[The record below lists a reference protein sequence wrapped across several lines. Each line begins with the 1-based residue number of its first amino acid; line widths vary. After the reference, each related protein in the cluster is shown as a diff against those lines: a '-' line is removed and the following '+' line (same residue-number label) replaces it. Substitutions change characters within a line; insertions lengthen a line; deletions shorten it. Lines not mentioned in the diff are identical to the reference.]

1 MRCWPT
7 VIEFREFDLRGHRLR
22 KLLRRARS
30 KADHTWFLAV
40 REWPVLVS
48 ALGVLLGA
56 ITILPSAVGVVI
68 SVIALLLGTA
78 TFVRDLR
85 NLRKRWSSHEFSLI
99 AAPFPH
105 EQIPPPAAYPEAG
118 YSYLPN
124 RGTALLSD
132 EIDRALR
139 ERTFAVRV
147 ADEPY
152 RLPPV
157 LRATAPH
164 VLPIRARG
172 RLLFNGP
179 VVGLRTDPLP
189 GDGETELQLHK
200 ARFFD
205 FQCSN
210 ELCAMRITNRETGE
224 DFDPRRRLLTDASGR
239 ARTLA
244 ASVLSDVVGISTLAI
259 TTDGRLLLVSQS
271 DRNTASP
278 LLLAPSGS
286 GSLEPRDLVDSDGKA
301 RRTLTDVVRT
311 GMERE
316 LCEETGLHPD
326 TIASTELTGFARWM
340 ERGAKPEFFGVTE
353 LSVSSEEIRGT
364 GPRGAERLYS
374 SDVTVL
380 EIDLEALG
388 TELAAGTA
396 VLDAPSLPPMIRDVG
411 SLPLLLAIRAAA
423 RHRTA

>member
-1 MRCWPT
+1 M
-7 VIEFREFDLRGHRLR
+7 R
-22 KLLRRARS
+22 KLLRRTRS
-30 KADHTWFLAV
+30 KADYTWFLAV

-68 SVIALLLGTA
+68 SVIALLLGAA

-85 NLRKRWSSHEFSLI
+85 NLRQRWSSHEFSLI

-105 EQIPPPAAYPEAG
+105 EALPPPAAYPDAE
-118 YSYLPN
+118 YSYLSN

-132 EIDRALR
+132 EIDRSLR
-139 ERTFAVRV
+139 ERSFTVRM

-152 RLPPV
+152 RLPPI

-179 VVGLRTDPLP
+179 VVGMRTDPLP
-189 GDGETELQLHK
+189 GVGEAEIQLHR

-239 ARTLA
+239 IVTLA

-259 TTDGRLLLVSQS
+259 TTDGLLLLVGQS
-271 DRNTASP
+271 DRNAASP
-278 LLLAPSGS
+278 LLQAPSGS
-286 GSLEPRDLVDSDGKA
+286 GSLEPRDLVDADGGTRK
-301 RRTLTDVVRT
+301 TLADVLRA

-316 LCEETGLHPD
+316 FCEETGVSPD
-326 TIASTELTGFARWM
+326 AIAGTEMTGFARWM
-340 ERGAKPEFFGVTE
+340 ERGAKPEFFGLTE
-353 LSVSSEEIRGT
+353 LSVSSTEIRGT
-364 GPRGAERLYS
+364 APRGAERLYS
-374 SDVTVL
+374 SDVTTL
-380 EIDLEALG
+380 EIDLVALG
-388 TELAAGTA
+388 AELRAGTPI
-396 VLDAPSLPPMIRDVG
+396 LEAPSLPPVIRDVG

>member
-1 MRCWPT
+1 M
-7 VIEFREFDLRGHRLR
+7 R
-22 KLLRRARS
+22 KLIRRARS
-30 KADHTWFLAV
+30 RADYTWFMAV

-56 ITILPSAVGVVI
+56 ITILPSAVGIVVSI
-68 SVIALLLGTA
+68 IALVLGTA
-78 TFVRDLR
+78 TFIRDLH
-85 NLRKRWSSHEFSLI
+85 NLRKRWSSYEFSLI

-105 EQIPPPAAYPEAG
+105 QEIPAPAAYPKAE

-124 RGTALLSD
+124 RGTALHGD
-132 EIDRALR
+132 EIDRTLQ
-139 ERTFAVRV
+139 ERTFTVRL

-179 VVGLRTDPLP
+179 VVGMHSDPLP
-189 GDGETELQLHK
+189 GVGSAEIHLHRT
-200 ARFFD
+200 RFFD

-224 DFDPRRRLLTDASGR
+224 DFDPRRRLLADASGR
-239 ARTLA
+239 IRTLA
-244 ASVLSDVVGISTLAI
+244 ASELADVVGISTLAI

-286 GSLEPRDLVDSDGKA
+286 GSLEPRDLVQPSGGV
-301 RRTLTDVVRT
+301 RSTLDDVLRT

-316 LCEETGLHPD
+316 LREETGLSPD
-326 TIASTELTGFARWM
+326 SVAGTRITGFARWL
-340 ERGAKPEFFGVTE
+340 ERGAKPEFFGLTA
-353 LSVSSEEIRGT
+353 LSVSSDEARHT
-364 GPRGAERLYS
+364 APRGAERLYS
-374 SDVTVL
+374 SDVTAL
-380 EIDLEALG
+380 EIDFSALG
-388 TELAAGTA
+388 GELRAGA
-396 VLDAPSLPPMIRDVG
+396 HILDAPSLPDTARDVG
-411 SLPLLLAIRAAA
+411 SLPLMLAIRAAA
-423 RHRTA
+423 LHQLHESPAT

>member
-1 MRCWPT
+1 M
-7 VIEFREFDLRGHRLR
+7 R
-22 KLLRRARS
+22 KLMRRTRS
-30 KADHTWFLAV
+30 RADYTWFLAA

-56 ITILPSAVGVVI
+56 ITILPSAVGIVL
-68 SVIALLLGTA
+68 SVIALVLGTV

-85 NLRKRWSSHEFSLI
+85 HLRKRWSAYEFSLI

-105 EQIPPPAAYPEAG
+105 QEIPAPAAYPRSG

-132 EIDRALR
+132 DIDRAVR
-139 ERTFAVRV
+139 GRTFAVRL

-152 RLPPV
+152 RLPPA

-164 VLPIRARG
+164 VLPVRARG

-179 VVGLRTDPLP
+179 VVGMRSDPLP
-189 GDGETELQLHK
+189 GTGNAEIRLHRT
-200 ARFFD
+200 RFFD

-239 ARTLA
+239 VRPLA
-244 ASVLSDVVGISTLAI
+244 ASDLADVVGISTLAI
-259 TTDGRLLLVSQS
+259 TTDGRLLLVRQS
-271 DRNTASP
+271 DRNASSP

-286 GSLEPRDLVDSDGKA
+286 GSLEPRDLVEPGGGT
-301 RRTLTDVVRT
+301 RGTLHDAVRA

-316 LCEETGLHPD
+316 LCEETGLSPD
-326 TIASTELTGFARWM
+326 SVAGTELTGFARWM
-340 ERGAKPEFFGVTE
+340 ERGAKPEFFGVTR
-353 LSVSSEEIRGT
+353 LSVSSDEARNT
-364 GPRGAERLYS
+364 APRGAERLYS
-374 SDVTVL
+374 SDVTAL
-380 EIDLEALG
+380 EIDFDAVG
-388 TELAAGTA
+388 GELRAGA
-396 VLDAPSLPPMIRDVG
+396 DILDAQSLPDVVRDVG

-423 RHRTA
+423 LSLPLESPAT

>member
-1 MRCWPT
+1 M
-7 VIEFREFDLRGHRLR
+7 R

-30 KADHTWFLAV
+30 KADYTWFLAV

-56 ITILPSAVGVVI
+56 ITILPSAVGVAI
-68 SVIALLLGTA
+68 SVVALLLGTA
-78 TFVRDLR
+78 TFARDFR
-85 NLRKRWSSHEFSLI
+85 NLRQRWSSHEFSLI

-105 EQIPPPAAYPEAG
+105 EQLPPPAAYPDAG

-132 EIDRALR
+132 EIDRTLR
-139 ERTFAVRV
+139 ERTFTVRV

-189 GDGETELQLHK
+189 GSGEAEVLLHR

-224 DFDPRRRLLTDASGR
+224 DLDPRRQLLTDASGR
-239 ARTLA
+239 IRPLT
-244 ASVLSDVVGISTLAI
+244 ASILSDVVGISTLAF
-259 TTDGRLLLVSQS
+259 TTDGKLLLVSQS

-286 GSLEPRDLVDSDGKA
+286 GSLEPRDLVDADGA
-301 RRTLTDVVRT
+301 PRTTLAEVLRT

-316 LCEETGLHPD
+316 LCEETGLAPEVVAGTD
-326 TIASTELTGFARWM
+326 MTGFARWM
-340 ERGAKPEFFGVTE
+340 ERGAKPEFFAVTT
-353 LSVSSEEIRGT
+353 LSVSSAEARGT

-374 SDVTVL
+374 SDVTILDVDLPALSEELRAGTPVL
-380 EIDLEALG
+380 E
-388 TELAAGTA
+388 
-396 VLDAPSLPPMIRDVG
+396 APSLPSVIRDVG
-411 SLPLLLAIRAAA
+411 SLPLLLALRAAA
-423 RHRTA
+423 RAACRPALP